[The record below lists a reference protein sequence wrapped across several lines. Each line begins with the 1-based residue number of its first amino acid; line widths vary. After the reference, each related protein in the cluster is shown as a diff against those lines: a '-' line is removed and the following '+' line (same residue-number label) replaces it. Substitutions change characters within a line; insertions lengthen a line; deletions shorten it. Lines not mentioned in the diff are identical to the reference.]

1 MDLCAAEELGYTQR
15 LKEPFNQS
23 QEIQKNASAPKS
35 SMSAKSFVRIFR
47 TSPIRQKR
55 KSPDFLESEF
65 QENHYNFK
73 LR

>member
-47 TSPIRQKR
+47 TSPI
-55 KSPDFLESEF
+55 
-65 QENHYNFK
+65 
-73 LR
+73 